1 MDIDLLAK
9 MVKEVIMDHD
19 AVTLPGLG
27 SFVAELVPSSFADKG
42 YTIHPPYR
50 RLYFS
55 PKQGTDSLLVGL
67 YARSNQIS
75 EEDATRIL
83 VEFLSEMKEVL
94 KLKKTIVFPSLG
106 RLRATRENHFFFVA
120 DEDLDIYP
128 AGFGLG
134 PISLKT
140 HEETKEEVEEAVQS
154 LAQMLET
161 PSPVIS
167 SEQAVAPEGQA
178 DAPAEMSAA
187 PEGQA
192 DAPAEVAS
200 APVEAT
206 DIEAEEDPEDLVVL
220 AEDDSTADPE
230 PAEPVNVPAAESEP
244 AEPVNVPAVESEP
257 AESEPATEVAT
268 EPAPEVAAEPAT
280 EVAAVAP
287 DEVAAEPVT
296 GVVAEPERQEAA
308 QTAAA
313 ETSQQVVQDVPSETP
328 RGRSFWRGLGW
339 TLLVLAGV
347 LVLAVIALAVVGR
360 VAPEWLDSFLYS
372 PAEFDILHN

>member
-192 DAPAEVAS
+192 DTPAEVAS

-230 PAEPVNVPAAESEP
+230 PA
-244 AEPVNVPAVESEP
+244 
-257 AESEPATEVAT
+257 T
-268 EPAPEVAAEPAT
+268 EVAAEPA
-280 EVAAVAP
+280 
-287 DEVAAEPVT
+287 DEVAAEPVA

>member
-19 AVTLPGLG
+19 VVTLPGLG

-167 SEQAVAPEGQA
+167 SEQASAPEGQA
-178 DAPAEMSAA
+178 DVPAETSAA

-220 AEDDSTADPE
+220 AEDDSTAESE

-244 AEPVNVPAVESEP
+244 AE
-257 AESEPATEVAT
+257 SEPATEVAA
-268 EPAPEVAAEPAT
+268 EPGTEVATEPAT

-287 DEVAAEPVT
+287 DEVAAEPVVE
-296 GVVAEPERQEAA
+296 VVAEPERQEAA

>member
-55 PKQGTDSLLVGL
+55 PKQGTDSLLVSL

-178 DAPAEMSAA
+178 DTPAETSAA

-206 DIEAEEDPEDLVVL
+206 DIEAEKDPEDLVVL

-230 PAEPVNVPAAESEP
+230 PAEPVNVPAANP
-244 AEPVNVPAVESEP
+244 EP
-257 AESEPATEVAT
+257 AES

-280 EVAAVAP
+280 EAAALSA

>member
-178 DAPAEMSAA
+178 DAPAE
-187 PEGQA
+187 
-192 DAPAEVAS
+192 VAS

-230 PAEPVNVPAAESEP
+230 PAEPVNVPA
-244 AEPVNVPAVESEP
+244 VESEP

-268 EPAPEVAAEPAT
+268 EPAAVVATEPAT

-287 DEVAAEPVT
+287 DEVAAEPVAE
-296 GVVAEPERQEAA
+296 VVAEPERQDAA

>member
-167 SEQAVAPEGQA
+167 SEQAVAPEGKA
-178 DAPAEMSAA
+178 DTPAEMSAA

-192 DAPAEVAS
+192 DAPVEVAS

-230 PAEPVNVPAAESEP
+230 PAEPVNVPAADP
-244 AEPVNVPAVESEP
+244 EP
-257 AESEPATEVAT
+257 AESEPATEVA
-268 EPAPEVAAEPAT
+268 AEPA
-280 EVAAVAP
+280 

>member
-167 SEQAVAPEGQA
+167 SEQAVAPEGKA
-178 DAPAEMSAA
+178 DTPAETSAA

-220 AEDDSTADPE
+220 AEDDSTA
-230 PAEPVNVPAAESEP
+230 
-244 AEPVNVPAVESEP
+244 ESEP
-257 AESEPATEVAT
+257 AESEPATEVAA
-268 EPAPEVAAEPAT
+268 EPGTEVATEPAT
-280 EVAAVAP
+280 EAAALSA

>member
-178 DAPAEMSAA
+178 DTPAETSAA

-220 AEDDSTADPE
+220 ADDDSTANPE
-230 PAEPVNVPAAESEP
+230 PAES
-244 AEPVNVPAVESEP
+244 
-257 AESEPATEVAT
+257 

-280 EVAAVAP
+280 EAAALSA
-287 DEVAAEPVT
+287 DEVAAEPVA

>member
-178 DAPAEMSAA
+178 DTPAETSAA

-220 AEDDSTADPE
+220 ADDDSTANPE
-230 PAEPVNVPAAESEP
+230 PAES
-244 AEPVNVPAVESEP
+244 
-257 AESEPATEVAT
+257 

-280 EVAAVAP
+280 EAAALSA
-287 DEVAAEPVT
+287 DEVAAEPVA
-296 GVVAEPERQEAA
+296 GVVAEPERQETA
-308 QTAAA
+308 QTAAT

>member
-167 SEQAVAPEGQA
+167 SEQAVVPEGQA
-178 DAPAEMSAA
+178 DTPAETSAA

-192 DAPAEVAS
+192 DAPVEVAS

-230 PAEPVNVPAAESEP
+230 PAEPVNVPAANP
-244 AEPVNVPAVESEP
+244 EP
-257 AESEPATEVAT
+257 AES

-280 EVAAVAP
+280 EAAALSA

-296 GVVAEPERQEAA
+296 GVVAEPEQQEAA

>member
-161 PSPVIS
+161 PSPLIS
-167 SEQAVAPEGQA
+167 SEQASAPEGQA
-178 DAPAEMSAA
+178 DVPAETSAA

-220 AEDDSTADPE
+220 AEDDSTVNPE
-230 PAEPVNVPAAESEP
+230 PAEPVNVPAADPEP
-244 AEPVNVPAVESEP
+244 AEPEP
-257 AESEPATEVAT
+257 GT
-268 EPAPEVAAEPAT
+268 EVAAEPA
-280 EVAAVAP
+280 
-287 DEVAAEPVT
+287 DEVAAEPVA

-313 ETSQQVVQDVPSETP
+313 ETSQPVAQDVPSETP

>member
-161 PSPVIS
+161 PSP
-167 SEQAVAPEGQA
+167 EQ
-178 DAPAEMSAA
+178 
-187 PEGQA
+187 
-192 DAPAEVAS
+192 AS

-220 AEDDSTADPE
+220 AEDDSAVNPE
-230 PAEPVNVPAAESEP
+230 PAEPVNVPVADSEP
-244 AEPVNVPAVESEP
+244 AEPEP
-257 AESEPATEVAT
+257 AA
-268 EPAPEVAAEPAT
+268 EVAAEPA
-280 EVAAVAP
+280 
-287 DEVAAEPVT
+287 DDVAAEPADE
-296 GVVAEPERQEAA
+296 VATEPQTQQATEPEQ
-308 QTAAA
+308 AA
-313 ETSQQVVQDVPSETP
+313 ETQQVVQDVPSEKP

>member
-167 SEQAVAPEGQA
+167 SEQASAPEGQA
-178 DAPAEMSAA
+178 DTPAETSAA

-220 AEDDSTADPE
+220 ADDDSTANPE
-230 PAEPVNVPAAESEP
+230 PAES
-244 AEPVNVPAVESEP
+244 
-257 AESEPATEVAT
+257 

-280 EVAAVAP
+280 EAAALSA
-287 DEVAAEPVT
+287 DEVAAEPVA

>member
-178 DAPAEMSAA
+178 DAPAE
-187 PEGQA
+187 
-192 DAPAEVAS
+192 VAS

-230 PAEPVNVPAAESEP
+230 PAEPVNVPA
-244 AEPVNVPAVESEP
+244 VESEP
-257 AESEPATEVAT
+257 AESEPATEVA
-268 EPAPEVAAEPAT
+268 AEPAT
-280 EVAAVAP
+280 EAAALSA
-287 DEVAAEPVT
+287 DEVAAEPVA

>member
-55 PKQGTDSLLVGL
+55 PKQGTDSLLVSL

-154 LAQMLET
+154 LAQMLEM

-167 SEQAVAPEGQA
+167 SEQAV
-178 DAPAEMSAA
+178 A

-220 AEDDSTADPE
+220 AEDDSTAEPE
-230 PAEPVNVPAAESEP
+230 PAEPVNVPAADP
-244 AEPVNVPAVESEP
+244 EP
-257 AESEPATEVAT
+257 AESEPATEVAA
-268 EPAPEVAAEPAT
+268 EPGTEVATEPAT
-280 EVAAVAP
+280 EVATEPA
-287 DEVAAEPVT
+287 DEVAAEPVA

>member
-55 PKQGTDSLLVGL
+55 PKQGTDSLLVSL

-178 DAPAEMSAA
+178 DAPAE
-187 PEGQA
+187 
-192 DAPAEVAS
+192 VAS

-220 AEDDSTADPE
+220 AEDDFT
-230 PAEPVNVPAAESEP
+230 AESEP
-244 AEPVNVPAVESEP
+244 AEPVSVPAVESEP
-257 AESEPATEVAT
+257 AESEPAT
-268 EPAPEVAAEPAT
+268 EVAAEPAT

-328 RGRSFWRGLGW
+328 RGRSFWRVLGW

>member
-167 SEQAVAPEGQA
+167 SEQASAPEGQA

-192 DAPAEVAS
+192 DTPVEVAS

-220 AEDDSTADPE
+220 AEDDSAVNPE
-230 PAEPVNVPAAESEP
+230 PAEPEPAA
-244 AEPVNVPAVESEP
+244 
-257 AESEPATEVAT
+257 
-268 EPAPEVAAEPAT
+268 EVAAEPA
-280 EVAAVAP
+280 

-313 ETSQQVVQDVPSETP
+313 ETQQVVPDVPSEKP

>member
-178 DAPAEMSAA
+178 DAPV
-187 PEGQA
+187 
-192 DAPAEVAS
+192 EVAS

-230 PAEPVNVPAAESEP
+230 PAEPEPATEVAAEPGTEV
-244 AEPVNVPAVESEP
+244 AA
-257 AESEPATEVAT
+257 EPATEVAT
-268 EPAPEVAAEPAT
+268 EPATEVAAESA
-280 EVAAVAP
+280 

-313 ETSQQVVQDVPSETP
+313 ETSQPVAQDVPSETP

>member
-167 SEQAVAPEGQA
+167 SEQASAPEGQA
-178 DAPAEMSAA
+178 DTPV
-187 PEGQA
+187 
-192 DAPAEVAS
+192 EVAS

-220 AEDDSTADPE
+220 AEDDSAVVPE
-230 PAEPVNVPAAESEP
+230 PAEPEPAA
-244 AEPVNVPAVESEP
+244 
-257 AESEPATEVAT
+257 
-268 EPAPEVAAEPAT
+268 EVAAEPAT
-280 EVAAVAP
+280 EVAAEPA
-287 DEVAAEPVT
+287 DEVATEPQT
-296 GVVAEPERQEAA
+296 QQATEPEQ
-308 QTAAA
+308 AA
-313 ETSQQVVQDVPSETP
+313 ETQPVVQDVPSEKP
-328 RGRSFWRGLGW
+328 RGRFFWRGLGW

>member
-167 SEQAVAPEGQA
+167 SEQASAPEGQA

-187 PEGQA
+187 P
-192 DAPAEVAS
+192 
-200 APVEAT
+200 VEAT
-206 DIEAEEDPEDLVVL
+206 DIEADEDPEDLVVL
-220 AEDDSTADPE
+220 AEDDSAVVPE
-230 PAEPVNVPAAESEP
+230 PAEPEPAA
-244 AEPVNVPAVESEP
+244 
-257 AESEPATEVAT
+257 
-268 EPAPEVAAEPAT
+268 EVAAEPA
-280 EVAAVAP
+280 
-287 DEVAAEPVT
+287 DDVAAEPAAE
-296 GVVAEPERQEAA
+296 VATEPQTQQATEPEQ
-308 QTAAA
+308 AA
-313 ETSQQVVQDVPSETP
+313 ETQQVAQDVPSETP

>member
-178 DAPAEMSAA
+178 DAPAE
-187 PEGQA
+187 
-192 DAPAEVAS
+192 VAS

-206 DIEAEEDPEDLVVL
+206 DIEAEKDPEDLVVL

-230 PAEPVNVPAAESEP
+230 PAEPA
-244 AEPVNVPAVESEP
+244 
-257 AESEPATEVAT
+257 
-268 EPAPEVAAEPAT
+268 
-280 EVAAVAP
+280 
-287 DEVAAEPVT
+287 DEVAAEPVA

>member
-178 DAPAEMSAA
+178 DTPAEMSAA

-192 DAPAEVAS
+192 DTPAETSAAPEGQADASAEVAS

-206 DIEAEEDPEDLVVL
+206 DIEVDEDPEDLVVL

-230 PAEPVNVPAAESEP
+230 PAEP
-244 AEPVNVPAVESEP
+244 
-257 AESEPATEVAT
+257 
-268 EPAPEVAAEPAT
+268 EPAT

-287 DEVAAEPVT
+287 DEVAADPVT

>member
-178 DAPAEMSAA
+178 DAPAE
-187 PEGQA
+187 
-192 DAPAEVAS
+192 VAS

-206 DIEAEEDPEDLVVL
+206 DIEAEKDPEDLVVL

-230 PAEPVNVPAAESEP
+230 PAEPVNVPAADP
-244 AEPVNVPAVESEP
+244 EP
-257 AESEPATEVAT
+257 AESEPGTEVAT
-268 EPAPEVAAEPAT
+268 EPATEVAAEPA
-280 EVAAVAP
+280 
-287 DEVAAEPVT
+287 DEVAAEPVA

>member
-55 PKQGTDSLLVGL
+55 PKQGTDSLLVSL

-167 SEQAVAPEGQA
+167 VAPEGQA
-178 DAPAEMSAA
+178 DT
-187 PEGQA
+187 
-192 DAPAEVAS
+192 PAEVAS

-230 PAEPVNVPAAESEP
+230 PVEP
-244 AEPVNVPAVESEP
+244 
-257 AESEPATEVAT
+257 

-280 EVAAVAP
+280 EVAAEPA
-287 DEVAAEPVT
+287 DEVAAEPVA

>member
-167 SEQAVAPEGQA
+167 SEQASVPVGQA
-178 DAPAEMSAA
+178 DTPAETSAA

-220 AEDDSTADPE
+220 AEDDSTAEPE
-230 PAEPVNVPAAESEP
+230 S
-244 AEPVNVPAVESEP
+244 
-257 AESEPATEVAT
+257 
-268 EPAPEVAAEPAT
+268 APEVAAEPA
-280 EVAAVAP
+280 
-287 DEVAAEPVT
+287 DEVAAEPVA

>member
-167 SEQAVAPEGQA
+167 SEQASAPEGQA

-192 DAPAEVAS
+192 DTPVEVAS

-220 AEDDSTADPE
+220 AEDDSAVVPE
-230 PAEPVNVPAAESEP
+230 PAEPEPAA
-244 AEPVNVPAVESEP
+244 
-257 AESEPATEVAT
+257 
-268 EPAPEVAAEPAT
+268 EVAAEPA
-280 EVAAVAP
+280 

-313 ETSQQVVQDVPSETP
+313 ETQQVVQDVPSEKP